1 MSCLTDKTLKDE
13 RIILIENKKVVSKER
28 ELAKIFNEYF
38 LNTVSNVETQSCP
51 NNNLPHDPVL
61 NATKEIWKPP
71 SILEI
76 KKQLRKQLAFPFSF
90 RKFTLN
96 ETINEI
102 KGLDKLKSAQSN
114 DIPTKVIKKTMT
126 FLLLLLLETLLI
138 WSKTLLYQFSL
149 NKQIWS
155 EDTKIIPGV
164 KRKITGL

>member
-114 DIPTKVIKKTMT
+114 DIPTKVIKKKPWH
-126 FLLLLLLETLLI
+126 FCYFYY
-138 WSKTLLYQFSL
+138 WKLY
-149 NKQIWS
+149 
-155 EDTKIIPGV
+155 
-164 KRKITGL
+164 